1 LSALTRRTK
10 HVIERIRGLDP
21 HAVDSLLALA
31 FTAAALWTVAERVG
45 EDDVFR
51 DDDFLGIGLLLLQTL
66 PIAARTVAP
75 LTSLTVS
82 VAAISLHIALGYEGV
97 PAGTLAALVIL
108 YGAASTTDMRRALL
122 AAVITAAGIAIYFAT
137 DRGEPGLTEAVTTAA
152 TYVAAWGIG
161 VYVHNRRE
169 YLNVVEERATLLER
183 ERELRSR
190 EAVAE
195 ERARIARELH
205 DMVGHALSLIVIQ
218 SGGAQ
223 RVLESRPELVGD
235 TLASIEATGRQALAD
250 MERMLG
256 MLRRTEASDATLS
269 PEAGLG
275 DVEVLA
281 AHVSEVGLPVKVVVE
296 GSPVPLPAS
305 VDLSAYRIIQEAL
318 TNVLKHAGPAEACVN
333 IRYGPESLELV
344 IVDDGRGVSGD
355 SGDHHQG
362 GGRGLVGMKERVA
375 LFGGELV
382 AGPRPEGGGFRV
394 HARLP
399 LKGGSS

>member
-51 DDDFLGIGLLLLQTL
+51 DDDFLGIALLLLQTL

-75 LTSLTVS
+75 LSSLTVS

-97 PAGTLAALVIL
+97 AAGTFAALVIV
-108 YGAASTTDMRRALL
+108 YSAASATDMRRALL
-122 AAVITAAGIAIYFAT
+122 AAAITATGITIYFAT
-137 DRGEPGLTEAVTTAA
+137 DRAEPGLTAAVTTSA
-152 TYVAAWGIG
+152 TYAAAWGLG

-183 ERELRSR
+183 EREVRSR

-223 RVLESRPELVGD
+223 RVLQSKPELVSD
-235 TLASIEATGRQALAD
+235 TLASIEATGRQALTD

-256 MLRRTEASDATLS
+256 MLRTTEANEATLS
-269 PEAGLG
+269 PQAGLD
-275 DVEVLA
+275 DVEALA
-281 AHVSEVGLPVKVVVE
+281 AHVSEAGLPVKVSVE

-318 TNVLKHAGPAEACVN
+318 TNALKHAGPAEAGVN
-333 IRYGPESLELV
+333 IRYGTDSLELV
-344 IVDDGRGVSGD
+344 IVDNGRGASAGGD
-355 SGDHHQG
+355 QHQG
-362 GGRGLVGMKERVA
+362 GGRGLIGMKERIA
-375 LFGGELV
+375 LFGGELD
-382 AGPRPEGGGFRV
+382 AGPRPEGGFQL
-394 HARLP
+394 HAKLP
-399 LKGGSS
+399 LRGDSS